1 MQRLFILIVGMPG
14 SGKSLVVQAA
24 RDLGLPV
31 YTMGDVV
38 REETLRTYGQITHE
52 LMVSVSRSLREKHG
66 DEVIALKIIERIPSD
81 QRIVVI
87 DGVRSMREVDVF
99 RKHGRTVIIAI
110 HASPQ
115 TRFRRLLERRRP
127 GDPSSYNEFL
137 RRDLTE
143 LGFGIGNVIAIADY
157 MIVNECPPEETLNK
171 AKSILMELVKEHG
184 GNHS

>member
-1 MQRLFILIVGMPG
+1 
-14 SGKSLVVQAA
+14 
-24 RDLGLPV
+24 
-31 YTMGDVV
+31 T
-38 REETLRTYGQITHE
+38 
-52 LMVSVSRSLREKHG
+52 
-66 DEVIALKIIERIPSD
+66 IERIPSD